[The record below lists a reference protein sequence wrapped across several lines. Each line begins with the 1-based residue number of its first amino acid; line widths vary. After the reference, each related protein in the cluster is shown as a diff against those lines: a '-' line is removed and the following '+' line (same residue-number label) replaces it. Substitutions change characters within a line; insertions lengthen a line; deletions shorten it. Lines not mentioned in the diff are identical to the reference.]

1 MPDKLLAR
9 FVRSAGYVLTGNAP
23 ADWFGPQQPLPPQA
37 PPDVAGR
44 QFDYPFGFNLAVTPR
59 SQERTGFDELRG
71 LADSYDLLRSVIETR
86 KDQMERLT
94 WRIRPRALVQTGST
108 SDPRLSAL
116 TQFFHCPDRRHGWA
130 SWLRMLLEDLLVI
143 DAPTL
148 YKRRTR
154 GGALYALELLD
165 GATIKRLIDDWGR
178 APLPPAYQQI
188 LKGVPAVDYAADELI
203 YAPRNPRVHKAY
215 GFSPVEQVQMSVNIA
230 LRRQIYQLQY
240 YTEGNV
246 PEALIGVPE
255 NWNPDQIRQFQ
266 AYWDGLNAGDT
277 AERRHAKFVPGGV
290 AKTFVPVREPAMK
303 DAFDEWLARIV
314 CYAFSVPPS
323 AFTSQVNRATAESA
337 QDVALSEGLAPLQLW
352 VKHLI
357 DRVIAE
363 DFGASDLEFAWDQDK
378 DTDPAQTA
386 SIASDYV
393 RSGIKSI
400 NEIRAEL
407 GLPPVAGG
415 EVPKIQTAQGLMPL
429 TQASGGAAPASG
441 SASAAKAASVSIAD
455 EKLERFNSNHF
466 GPGDR
471 GGQFAPAGEGGGGDP
486 SLVRPVVYRP
496 GNGHSESAGDPIVP
510 VQEPGMGRLGGSLGR
525 WLQAL
530 PPEEPGTPPIK
541 GPIQPAPETL
551 STSSPKAPSTPAEPS
566 AAPKEPKSP
575 PSEEAPPGIGHN
587 SPPPD
592 KAMPA
597 PTPKPAPPDKP
608 YQLPAP
614 ASRSDSYNAGKDVA
628 EKLKDAIAN
637 GWHDVAQQIADVG
650 DTAHR
655 VKDQISNIIADVDF
669 GLGAPYDL
677 QTLIDNTKGPSQ
689 AGYEDHHIVPA
700 QRGTDDK
707 GLSPEDEKRLESRE
721 NFVRIPKYVH
731 QQITNYYK
739 EPIKDPPFNG
749 RSPID
754 YLHDKNFDDRYQF
767 GLGVLRE
774 FGVIK

>member
-1 MPDKLLAR
+1 MPDGLLAR
-9 FVRSAGYVLTGNAP
+9 LARSAGYVLTGQAP
-23 ADWFGPQQPLPPQA
+23 AAWFGPQQALPPQA

-59 SQERTGFDELRG
+59 GAEPTGFAELRG
-71 LADSYDLLRSVIETR
+71 LADSYDLLRAVIETR

-94 WRIRPRALVQTGST
+94 WRIRARALAQTGRA

-116 TQFFHCPDRRHGWA
+116 TQFFRAPDRRHGWA
-130 SWLRMLLEDLLVI
+130 AWLRMLLEDLLVI

-154 GGALYALELLD
+154 GGALYALEPLD

-178 APLPPAYQQI
+178 TPAPPAPAYQQI

-266 AYWDGLNAGDT
+266 AYWDGLNSGDT

-314 CYAFSVPPS
+314 CYVFSVPPS

-352 VKHLI
+352 VKHLV

-378 DTDPAQTA
+378 DTDPSATA

-393 RSGIKSI
+393 KSGIKSI

-415 EVPKIQTAQGLMPL
+415 EVPKIQTAQGLVPL
-429 TQASGGAAPASG
+429 TQA
-441 SASAAKAASVSIAD
+441 
-455 EKLERFNSNHF
+455 
-466 GPGDR
+466 
-471 GGQFAPAGEGGGGDP
+471 
-486 SLVRPVVYRP
+486 
-496 GNGHSESAGDPIVP
+496 
-510 VQEPGMGRLGGSLGR
+510 
-525 WLQAL
+525 
-530 PPEEPGTPPIK
+530 
-541 GPIQPAPETL
+541 
-551 STSSPKAPSTPAEPS
+551 PS
-566 AAPKEPKSP
+566 AAPAGTTS
-575 PSEEAPPGIGHN
+575 APAADSAVDENLERFQRPIA
-587 SPPPD
+587 D
-592 KAMPA
+592 R
-597 PTPKPAPPDKP
+597 
-608 YQLPAP
+608 LPA
-614 ASRSDSYNAGKDVA
+614 RH
-628 EKLKDAIAN
+628 EL
-637 GWHDVAQQIADVG
+637 
-650 DTAHR
+650 
-655 VKDQISNIIADVDF
+655 
-669 GLGAPYDL
+669 
-677 QTLIDNTKGPSQ
+677 
-689 AGYEDHHIVPA
+689 
-700 QRGTDDK
+700 
-707 GLSPEDEKRLESRE
+707 
-721 NFVRIPKYVH
+721 
-731 QQITNYYK
+731 
-739 EPIKDPPFNG
+739 
-749 RSPID
+749 
-754 YLHDKNFDDRYQF
+754 
-767 GLGVLRE
+767 
-774 FGVIK
+774 

>member
-1 MPDKLLAR
+1 MPDGLLAR
-9 FVRSAGYVLTGNAP
+9 FKRSAGYVLTGQPP
-23 ADWFGPQQPLPPQA
+23 AAWFGPQQALPPQA

-44 QFDYPFGFNLAVTPR
+44 QFDYPFGFNLAVAPR
-59 SQERTGFDELRG
+59 SAEPTGFAELRG
-71 LADSYDLLRSVIETR
+71 LADSYDLLRAVIETR

-94 WRIRPRALVQTGST
+94 WRIRPRAFAQAGSA

-116 TQFFHCPDRRHGWA
+116 TQFFHAPDRRHGWA
-130 SWLRMLLEDLLVI
+130 AWLRMLLEDLLVI

-178 APLPPAYQQI
+178 TPLPPAPAFQQI

-266 AYWDGLNAGDT
+266 AYWDSLNAGDT

-314 CYAFSVPPS
+314 CYVFSVPPS
-323 AFTSQVNRATAESA
+323 AFTAQVNRATAESA

-357 DRVIAE
+357 DRVLAD
-363 DFGASDLEFAWDQDK
+363 DFAASDLEFAWDQDK

-393 RSGIKSI
+393 KSGIKSI
-400 NEIRAEL
+400 NEVRAEL

-429 TQASGGAAPASG
+429 TQADTSPAPA
-441 SASAAKAASVSIAD
+441 AKILAKAGFDPDQPRDEHGMWTSDGGGVDETNDDASDSSSSDSDAGTSDAPSTDGRPKQIQVADSGQYATDADGPEQVAQENKTEGEAVLGPAARRIVVQRAIAD
-455 EKLERFNSNHF
+455 GKISPEEGNQYLANADAFDVSTARSFNTLTREVAGIPRDWSA
-466 GPGDR
+466 DE
-471 GGQFAPAGEGGGGDP
+471 ADGEGG
-486 SLVRPVVYRP
+486 VRYRNPNNPEQDYVRIMP
-496 GNGHSESAGDPIVP
+496 GNP
-510 VQEPGMGRLGGSLGR
+510 Q
-525 WLQAL
+525 
-530 PPEEPGTPPIK
+530 
-541 GPIQPAPETL
+541 
-551 STSSPKAPSTPAEPS
+551 SPNP
-566 AAPKEPKSP
+566 
-575 PSEEAPPGIGHN
+575 
-587 SPPPD
+587 
-592 KAMPA
+592 
-597 PTPKPAPPDKP
+597 
-608 YQLPAP
+608 
-614 ASRSDSYNAGKDVA
+614 
-628 EKLKDAIAN
+628 
-637 GWHDVAQQIADVG
+637 AQQ
-650 DTAHR
+650 
-655 VKDQISNIIADVDF
+655 N
-669 GLGAPYDL
+669 PYV
-677 QTLIDNTKGPSQ
+677 IDN
-689 AGYEDHHIVPA
+689 
-700 QRGTDDK
+700 R
-707 GLSPEDEKRLESRE
+707 
-721 NFVRIPKYVH
+721 
-731 QQITNYYK
+731 
-739 EPIKDPPFNG
+739 NG
-749 RSPID
+749 RFLTKDGSRVQGGNREEVHIPFEN
-754 YLHDKNFDDRYQF
+754 YRFDKR
-767 GLGVLRE
+767 
-774 FGVIK
+774 